1 MPPAGDDV
9 RPTKSL
15 IWDWP
20 LRIWHWAFATVVV
33 FSLATGLIGDIGLLE
48 WHIRSGTLALG
59 LLVFRIGWAVWG
71 GLYARLANYRTSPSA
86 ILNHF
91 FGRNP
96 PGRNPPGKNPP
107 GKNPHGRNPPAPHTA
122 PGIALVGLLLAIVTL
137 QVGTGLFATDEIFTE
152 GPLRQWVSLEFA
164 RNATFIHNRAH
175 WLIVAL
181 VSTHVAAHIVYGV
194 LRDPTPLA
202 MFTGKKPIDV
212 PPTPH
217 YAWRAAATL
226 LGSALLVM
234 ALPD

>member
-1 MPPAGDDV
+1 MPTAGDTGS
-9 RPTKSL
+9 TKTL

-48 WHIRSGTLALG
+48 WHIRSGILALG
-59 LLVFRIGWAVWG
+59 LLAFRIGWAIWG
-71 GLYARLANYRTSPSA
+71 GLYARLSNYRTSPSA

-91 FGRNP
+91 R
-96 PGRNPPGKNPP
+96 
-107 GKNPHGRNPPAPHTA
+107 GRNPPAPHTA
-122 PGIALVGLLLAIVTL
+122 PGIALVGLLLAVVSL

-181 VSTHVAAHIVYGV
+181 VSTHVAAHIVYGAV
-194 LRDPTPLA
+194 LRDPTPLS
-202 MFTGKKPIDV
+202 MFTGKKAIDV
-212 PPTPH
+212 LPTPH

-226 LGSALLVM
+226 VAAALLVV
-234 ALPD
+234 ALQG

>member
-9 RPTKSL
+9 RTTKSL

-96 PGRNPPGKNPP
+96 PGRT
-107 GKNPHGRNPPAPHTA
+107 RPARTQTARTHTA
-122 PGIALVGLLLAIVTL
+122 
-137 QVGTGLFATDEIFTE
+137 GTH
-152 GPLRQWVSLEFA
+152 P
-164 RNATFIHNRAH
+164 H
-175 WLIVAL
+175 
-181 VSTHVAAHIVYGV
+181 
-194 LRDPTPLA
+194 
-202 MFTGKKPIDV
+202 
-212 PPTPH
+212 PTPH
-217 YAWRAAATL
+217 RASPWL
-226 LGSALLVM
+226 DCCSQS
-234 ALPD
+234 